1 MSDSTVCDVNG
12 IFILRPMKKRERTK
26 KERAA
31 FLRVSRSE
39 TFPSRR
45 CEADVSQFYY
55 EEVFLNT
62 RARRNERLCD
72 ERRVVTVRLHTGKVN
87 VNNRIYN
94 KQLYLKVNGERGRQ
108 QLEIITTP

>member
-72 ERRVVTVRLHTGKVN
+72 ERRVTVRLKVN
-87 VNNRIYN
+87 VNDRIYN
-94 KQLYLKVNGERGRQ
+94 KQLYLKVNGARGRQ
-108 QLEIITTP
+108 QVEIITTP

>member
-62 RARRNERLCD
+62 RARERKVV
-72 ERRVVTVRLHTGKVN
+72 RRTKGGNCETTYWQGK
-87 VNNRIYN
+87 R
-94 KQLYLKVNGERGRQ
+94 E
-108 QLEIITTP
+108 